1 MSFYD
6 DPFSVGNTFHFF
18 GTINFTFTATGNVN
32 HKLATTFSG
41 NDIYAK

>member
-18 GTINFTFTATGNVN
+18 GTINFTFTATGNAQPQIS
-32 HKLATTFSG
+32 HDL
-41 NDIYAK
+41 